1 MKTKSRR
8 LLCLLLCGVMIL
20 ALSSC
25 GSKSEAPEKAD
36 DGKSSYAFAA
46 LDTEAKDNF
55 TEAPG
60 SLKKTETVFINLDSS
75 GKTSGVTVSD
85 WLHTDRGQVRVEDKS
100 ALKNI
105 VNVKSD
111 VQPLVNKD
119 GLTWMMPE
127 TDLYYSGET
136 ADKPPVSFEITY
148 TLDGKKIS
156 LDALAGQS
164 GEVEIKV
171 KMKNEASKTVVIGGK
186 KTKVYLPLLVVG
198 GMVLPEPDFSGV
210 KVENGTA
217 IGDGSKEIVVLFGM
231 PGMSESLGLDGVT
244 PEELGG
250 LSFSD
255 TASVKAAVKDFELEN
270 MYFAA
275 LPLASLDLGVELPD
289 STDELTG
296 VINAVKQ
303 IESSLSGMDID
314 RLMKAFTDDPEA
326 VSGLLDSVNSAIS
339 LYDSNKALFAL
350 LEKYTA
356 GENGEELKKA
366 LSILQKPETAAA
378 LERLSDSSVLNLFT
392 DLAEL
397 KDTLPLIT
405 ELSEDM
411 QNPEIKKA
419 VESLPETLEAIA
431 DLKAEI
437 DKNSELISALGELTD
452 SDSLGSIQKAAEA
465 LGSLNIEALT
475 QKYSALTDNADVIVR
490 RSAEWLKYG
499 REYGLFTAAPEG
511 AETSLMF
518 VYMTP
523 SIRPVVTAD
532 TPYAAPTGESILD
545 SLLAKFRK

>member
-1 MKTKSRR
+1 MKKIPKK
-8 LLCLLLCGVMIL
+8 LLCLLLCGAMIL
-20 ALSSC
+20 TLSSC
-25 GSKSEAPEKAD
+25 GSKSDVPENAA
-36 DGKSSYAFAA
+36 DGKSSYAFAQ
-46 LDTEAKDNF
+46 LDSEVKENF

-60 SLKKTETVFINLDSS
+60 SLKKSETVFINLDSS
-75 GKTSGVTVSD
+75 GKTTGVTVSD
-85 WLHTDRGQVRVEDKS
+85 WLHTDKGQVRVDDKS
-100 ALKNI
+100 TLKNI

-111 VQPLVNKD
+111 VPPVMTEN
-119 GLTWMMPE
+119 GLAWMMPE

-136 ADKPPVSFEITY
+136 TDKPPVSFEITY
-148 TLDGKKIS
+148 ALDGKKIS
-156 LDALAGQS
+156 PEALAGQS

-171 KMKNEASKTVVIGGK
+171 KMKNEASKTVVIDGK

-217 IGDGSKEIVVLFGM
+217 IGDGSKEIVVLFGL
-231 PGMSESLGLDGVT
+231 PGMSESLGLDGIT
-244 PEELGG
+244 TADLGG

-275 LPLASLDLGVELPD
+275 LPLASLDLGVELPG

-314 RLMKAFTDDPEA
+314 KLMNAFTDDPEA
-326 VSGLLDSVNSAIS
+326 ISGLLDSVNSAIS
-339 LYDSNKALFAL
+339 LYDSNKALFTL
-350 LEKYTA
+350 LEKYTE
-356 GENGEELKKA
+356 GEKGKELQKA
-366 LSILQKPETAAA
+366 LAILQKPETAAA
-378 LERLSDSSVLNLFT
+378 LERLSDSSILNLFS

-405 ELSEDM
+405 ELSKDM

-419 VESLPETLEAIA
+419 VEALPDTLEAIA
-431 DLKAEI
+431 GLKTEI

-475 QKYSALTDNADVIVR
+475 QKYSALTDNADVIVKK
-490 RSAEWLKYG
+490 SAEWLKYG
-499 REYGLFTAAPEG
+499 KEYGLFTAAPEA

-523 SIRPVVTAD
+523 SIRPEVTAD
-532 TPYAAPTGESILD
+532 TPDAAPSGESILD
-545 SLLAKFRK
+545 SLLSKFK